1 MISPQNGHIL
11 CDPKSLRYVCIAKSF
26 LSGPAMK
33 ANNLRT
39 RIRKGCMRF
48 TAETPAFPGRSIGG
62 RQVTARE
69 PGTIILVAPG
79 AQGSPLFRN
88 VDRLT
93 MTHQRP
99 RLCARLLN
107 LHKKPFWGASTA
119 VSWPL
124 AERLKAGVRLRS
136 SQLGRKLGIADWS
149 RRRESGHAGY
159 ERAGSPASALRQ
171 VRTQR

>member
-1 MISPQNGHIL
+1 VISPQNGHIL

-48 TAETPAFPGRSIGG
+48 TAEMPAFPGRSIGG
-62 RQVTARE
+62 RQVTRKRTWNNY
-69 PGTIILVAPG
+69 PSCPG

-119 VSWPL
+119 VAWPL

-136 SQLGRKLGIADWS
+136 SQLGAEAGDCRL
-149 RRRESGHAGY
+149 ESKA
-159 ERAGSPASALRQ
+159 
-171 VRTQR
+171 